1 MNSLLSNL
9 GPRYSRRNNTTP
21 IVLGFLLLIIAIA
34 VATYFI
40 TRDDDDD
47 DGKDKKDENEGE
59 TVPTIGDINIK
70 RTLNPDSSNSSESGT
85 TETYEIGGGKTETY
99 QIEYNTGVDRDTML
113 SKNVSIDISWTNKFG
128 FDDVYKLDIEH
139 WVSTLADDTDDYI
152 ASNPNR
158 KPNDTHTINRYD
170 GGAQSGTEI
179 PANAKFFTDFYNDT
193 ADPLSHT
200 FRGDGTYTFV
210 GRNTFRIKAY
220 YRNTSGYL
228 YHGKLANTST
238 DVVTITSDDLLATTA
253 SDWVATTREYNP
265 MQSGFQLGQAIIADQ
280 AYYASTQTDTNS
292 DKRYDIHWSMKNNT
306 GLKPFTLVRASDST
320 NNEFYFKFDD
330 NKYLSY
336 CENQVQSSEF
346 VDIDLCIKDEANRKV
361 ISLVE
366 SPRDV
371 SNNGH
376 DERHFRLELTK
387 GDLKYYIVIVE
398 NKAVIRKLSDIDEEG
413 IFKSIDWYFTLDN
426 RTHHSPGQV
435 VCPRNELGQK
445 QIYICDFGGKCY
457 CKPDTV

>member
-21 IVLGFLLLIIAIA
+21 IILGFLLLIIAIA

-40 TRDDDDD
+40 TTRDDDDD
-47 DGKDKKDENEGE
+47 DGKDKKDEGE

-70 RTLNPDSSNSSESGT
+70 RTLNPDSSNSSESG

-113 SKNVSIDISWTNKFG
+113 SKNVSIDLSWTNNFG

-158 KPNDTHTINRYD
+158 RPNATYTINRYG

-193 ADPLSHT
+193 TDPLSHT

-238 DVVTITSDDLLATTA
+238 DVVTITSDELLETTA
-253 SDWVATTREYNP
+253 SGWVATTREYNP
-265 MQSGFQLGQAIIADQ
+265 IQSGFQLGQAIIADQ
-280 AYYASTQTDTNS
+280 EYYASTQTDTNTA
-292 DKRYDIHWSMKNNT
+292 KRYDIRASIENENQI
-306 GLKPFTLVRASDST
+306 KPFTLVRASDST

-336 CENQVQSSEF
+336 CESTTDHSEF
-346 VDIDLCIKDEANRKV
+346 VDIDLCIKDENARKV
-361 ISLVE
+361 ITLVQ
-366 SPRDV
+366 SPRDDSV
-371 SNNGH
+371 NGH

-387 GDLKYYIVIVE
+387 DGSKYYIVIVE

-426 RTHHSPGQV
+426 RTQHAPDQLVCEGGKSSTFVPGQGL
-435 VCPRNELGQK
+435 VCL
-445 QIYICDFGGKCY
+445 
-457 CKPDTV
+457 

>member
-9 GPRYSRRNNTTP
+9 GPRYSRRNSTTP

-70 RTLNPDSSNSSESGT
+70 RTLNPDPSNSSESGT
-85 TETYEIGGGKTETY
+85 TETYEIGGGITETY
-99 QIEYNTGVDRDTML
+99 QIEYAQGDTSEDNTYKIL
-113 SKNVSIDISWTNKFG
+113 SKNVSIDISWTNNFG

-139 WVSTLADDTDDYI
+139 WVSTLDDDTDDKI
-152 ASNPNR
+152 PESRTPNA
-158 KPNDTHTINRYD
+158 KHTINRYG
-170 GGAQSGTEI
+170 GGATSGTEI

-193 ADPLSHT
+193 TDPLSHT

-210 GRNTFRIKAY
+210 GRNTFRIKAH
-220 YRNTSGYL
+220 YRDTFGYL

-238 DVVTITSDDLLATTA
+238 DVVEIKEAELLETTA
-253 SDWVATTREYNP
+253 SGWVATTREYNP
-265 MQSGFQLGQAIIADQ
+265 IQSGFQLGQAIIADQ
-280 AYYASTQTDTNS
+280 EYYASTQTDTTTT
-292 DKRYDIHWSMKNNT
+292 KRYDIRASIRNENQI
-306 GLKPFTLVRASDST
+306 KPFTLVRASDST

-336 CENQVQSSEF
+336 CESDVKHSDF
-346 VDIDLCIKDEANRKV
+346 IDIDLCIKDEANREV

-366 SPRDV
+366 SPNDD
-371 SNNGH
+371 SDNGH

-387 GDLKYYIVIVE
+387 GGVKYYIVIVN

-413 IFKSIDWYFTLDN
+413 IYKSIDWYFTLDN
-426 RTHHSPGQV
+426 RTHHSSGQSA
-435 VCPRNELGQK
+435 CPTGQL
-445 QIYICDFGGKCY
+445 YMAGFGCVDGG
-457 CKPDTV
+457 VLV

>member
-9 GPRYSRRNNTTP
+9 GPRYSRRNSTTP

-139 WVSTLADDTDDYI
+139 WVSTLDDDTDDKI
-152 ASNPNR
+152 PESRTPNA
-158 KPNDTHTINRYD
+158 KHTINRYG
-170 GGAQSGTEI
+170 GGATSGTEI

-193 ADPLSHT
+193 TDPLSHT

-210 GRNTFRIKAY
+210 GRNTFRIKAH
-220 YRNTSGYL
+220 YRDTFGYL

-238 DVVTITSDDLLATTA
+238 DVVEIKEAELLETTA
-253 SDWVATTREYNP
+253 SGWVATTREYNP
-265 MQSGFQLGQAIIADQ
+265 IQSGFQLGQAIIADQ
-280 AYYASTQTDTNS
+280 EYYASTQTDTTTT
-292 DKRYDIHWSMKNNT
+292 KRYDIHGSSKNQT
-306 GLKPFTLVRASDST
+306 QIKPFTLVRASDST

-336 CENQVQSSEF
+336 CENTVATSVFS
-346 VDIDLCIKDEANRKV
+346 DINLCIEDEANRKV
-361 ISLVE
+361 ISLVQ
-366 SPRDV
+366 SPNDV
-371 SNNGH
+371 SDNGH
-376 DERHFRLELTK
+376 DERHFRLEITK
-387 GDLKYYIVIVE
+387 GDVKYYIVIVNNE
-398 NKAVIRKLSDIDEEG
+398 AVMRKFSDIDEEV

-435 VCPRNELGQK
+435 VCPTGHF
-445 QIYICDFGGKCY
+445 YMCDMSNKCY
-457 CKPDTV
+457 CKLDTT

>member
-85 TETYEIGGGKTETY
+85 ETYEIGGGKTETY
-99 QIEYNTGVDRDTML
+99 QIEYAQGDNSEDNTYIIL

-139 WVSTLADDTDDYI
+139 YVTASGSTIST
-152 ASNPNR
+152 R
-158 KPNDTHTINRYD
+158 PNDTHTINRYD

-179 PANAKFFTDFYNDT
+179 SDNAKFFTDFYNDT
-193 ADPLSHT
+193 TDPLSHT

-228 YHGKLANTST
+228 YHGKLANTS
-238 DVVTITSDDLLATTA
+238 DVVEIEEADLLATTA

-280 AYYASTQTDTNS
+280 AYYASTQTDTNT

-306 GLKPFTLVRASDST
+306 GSKPFTLVRASDST
-320 NNEFYFKFDD
+320 NNEFYFKFND

-336 CENQVQSSEF
+336 CESTTDSSES
-346 VDIDLCIKDEANRKV
+346 VDIDLCINDENARKV
-361 ISLVE
+361 ITLVE
-366 SPRDV
+366 SPRDD
-371 SNNGH
+371 SDNGH

-387 GDLKYYIVIVE
+387 GNLKYYIVIVE

-413 IFKSIDWYFTLDN
+413 IYKSIDWYFTLDN
-426 RTHHSPGQV
+426 RTHHSPGQSS
-435 VCPRNELGQK
+435 CPPGQLSMTGVGCVDAGVLGR
-445 QIYICDFGGKCY
+445 
-457 CKPDTV
+457 

>member
-99 QIEYNTGVDRDTML
+99 QIEYAQGDNSEDNTYIIL

-139 WVSTLADDTDDYI
+139 YVTASGSTI
-152 ASNPNR
+152 SNR
-158 KPNDTHTINRYD
+158 PNDTHTINRYD

-179 PANAKFFTDFYNDT
+179 SDNAKFFTDFYNDT
-193 ADPLSHT
+193 TDPLSHT

-228 YHGKLANTST
+228 YHGKLANTS
-238 DVVTITSDDLLATTA
+238 DVVEIEEADLLATTA

-280 AYYASTQTDTNS
+280 AYYASTQTDTNT
-292 DKRYDIHWSMKNNT
+292 DKRYDIRASIENENQI
-306 GLKPFTLVRASDST
+306 KPFTLVRASDST

-336 CENQVQSSEF
+336 CENTVKSSEF
-346 VDIDLCIKDEANRKV
+346 VDIDLCIKDENARKV

-366 SPRDV
+366 SPRDD

-387 GDLKYYIVIVE
+387 DDLKYYIVIVN

-413 IFKSIDWYFTLDN
+413 IYKSIDWYFTLDN
-426 RTHHSPGQV
+426 RTHHSPGQSS
-435 VCPRNELGQK
+435 CPPGQISSTIGCVDAGVLGSW
-445 QIYICDFGGKCY
+445 
-457 CKPDTV
+457 